1 MFQRK
6 KIVAIVK
13 ETFFFLLT
21 FPAAVMGQVVG
32 IFASLS
38 SLAILDKEGY
48 TSGFGE
54 QDTEQNYEI
63 INFSAKL
70 N

>member
-13 ETFFFLLT
+13 ETFFLLT

-38 SLAILDKEGY
+38 SLAILAKEG
-48 TSGFGE
+48 
-54 QDTEQNYEI
+54 
-63 INFSAKL
+63 
-70 N
+70 